1 VEAILIT
8 KEEVSKI
15 QLLEISQIELVDEEV
30 RTAKMEIQ
38 VKTVKLEVG
47 IKPLVAIQVK
57 ITKVIIE
64 DTNV

>member
-38 VKTVKLEVG
+38 FKTVKLEVG
-47 IKPLVAIQVK
+47 IEPLVAIQVK

>member
-47 IKPLVAIQVK
+47 IEPLVAIQVK